1 MVTIHQHLFYLPLG
15 IEMAKIIGID
25 LGTTNSCVAVLE
37 GGEPAVIN
45 NPEGG
50 RTTPSIVG
58 FAKDG
63 ERLVGQAAKRQAVTN
78 PENTVFSIKRFMGR
92 MFDEVGTEIE
102 EVPYKVDKN
111 SSGAVIVNAGDK
123 EYTPPEISAMIL
135 QKLKQQ
141 AEEYLGTKV
150 SDAVITVPAYF
161 NDSQRQ
167 ATKDAGKIAG
177 LNVQRIINEPTAAAL
192 AYGLD
197 KKNDE
202 KIAVFDLGGGTFD
215 ISILELGDG
224 VFEVKSSNGDGHLGG
239 DDFDQKVIDWIAD
252 EFNKSDGIDLRK
264 DPMALQRLKEAAE
277 TAKKELSSSKQTDI
291 NLPFIT
297 ADSSGPKHLNLSL
310 TRAKF
315 EELVSALVERTINPC
330 VQALKDAG
338 LSPDDINE
346 VILVGGSSRI
356 PKIREKVKEIFNK
369 EPNHSVNPDE
379 VVALGAAIQGGV
391 LAGDVDDILLLDV
404 TPLSLGIETL
414 GNVSTKL
421 IERNTTIPTKKSQV
435 FSTAADNQT
444 TVEIHVLQGEREM
457 AIDNKT
463 IGRFHLA
470 DIPPAP
476 RGIPQIEVSF
486 DIDANGILN
495 VNAKDKATGKEQ
507 SIRIEASS
515 GLSESDIDKMV
526 NDAKKHE
533 QDDKEKREAIDVT
546 NQVEHLIY
554 EIEKNIKEH
563 GDKLDDTEKE
573 SLNEKVEA
581 LKKAKDSGNVES
593 MKSAMEQL
601 NAAWSTVA
609 SKMYDAAKTEETDAG
624 TSEPDSGK
632 KGQDKKEGE
641 IEDADFEVVD

>member
-457 AIDNKT
+457 AVDNKT

-470 DIPPAP
+470 DIPPAQ